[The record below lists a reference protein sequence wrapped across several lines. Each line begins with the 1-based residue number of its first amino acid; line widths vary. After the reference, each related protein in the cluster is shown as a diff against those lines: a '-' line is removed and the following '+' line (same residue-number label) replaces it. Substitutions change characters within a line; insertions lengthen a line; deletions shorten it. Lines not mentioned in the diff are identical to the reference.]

1 MLYGLHFVLLKT
13 GHHCWCIR
21 KGGDSEIQFG
31 VPGRK
36 HREGREREFAGALGS
51 VEALRSLEGAG
62 EWVAWCLKRVSGH
75 LRAKLKGTMGSGR
88 QGSEKHNCDFMEA
101 ERREF

>member
-1 MLYGLHFVLLKT
+1 M
-13 GHHCWCIR
+13 
-21 KGGDSEIQFG
+21 
-31 VPGRK
+31 
-36 HREGREREFAGALGS
+36 
-51 VEALRSLEGAG
+51 EALRSLEGAG

-88 QGSEKHNCDFMEA
+88 QGSAKHNCDFMEA